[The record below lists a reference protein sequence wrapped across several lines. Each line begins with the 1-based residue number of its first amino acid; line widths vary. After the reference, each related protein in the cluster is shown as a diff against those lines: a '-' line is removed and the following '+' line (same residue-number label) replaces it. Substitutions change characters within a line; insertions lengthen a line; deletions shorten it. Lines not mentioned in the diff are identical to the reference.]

1 MKSDKDL
8 VVVMPTLEENIKKW
22 DEVCFFWEKIEQ

>member
-1 MKSDKDL
+1 
-8 VVVMPTLEENIKKW
+8 VVMPTLEENIKKW